1 MRKNSV
7 ENNVTYIQVQIATTS
22 KVVANSVDRTS

>member
-7 ENNVTYIQVQIATTS
+7 ENNVTYILVQIATTS